1 LSSSDYD
8 IREKEVYQCRI
19 FSVYEGEYRLP
30 DGRVN
35 RQSRVDHKP
44 CVTVVPID
52 RKGEVVLIR
61 QYRYAVKKDLVEIPA
76 GSMDH
81 GGESPEA
88 CARRELAEETGYG
101 ATKWVQLYE
110 GYLLPGYCNEY
121 MYFFL
126 ATDLY
131 RAPLPP
137 DEDEQIEVFSVSP
150 EKAAE
155 MIRSG
160 EIIDSKTALGVYM
173 AMEYLRNQSV

>member
-1 LSSSDYD
+1 MDS
-8 IREKEVYQCRI
+8 
-19 FSVYEGEYRLP
+19 EG
-30 DGRVN
+30 N
-35 RQSRVDHKP
+35 
-44 CVTVVPID
+44 I
-52 RKGEVVLIR
+52 VLIR

-81 GGESPEA
+81 GGESPEE
-88 CARRELAEETGYG
+88 CARRELSEETGYG
-101 ATKWVQLYE
+101 ATNWVQLYE

-126 ATDLY
+126 ATGLF

-160 EIIDSKTALGVYM
+160 EIIDSKTALGFYM
-173 AMEYLRNQSV
+173 AREYLRNLSA